1 MCVGVTTISDGPE
14 LLVAWTEGVL
24 NRSSLSFDLLRPFL
38 VFVPSKGSLLG
49 GEAGVFSVT
58 VTLSSSLLAL
68 KRDSKLSV
76 SLAVCSL

>member
-49 GEAGVFSVT
+49 GEAGAFSGVP
-58 VTLSSSLLAL
+58 LSSSLLTL